1 MDDRVPERDL
11 SRLTVPRW
19 GRLVETGDRYEP
31 YRLVDADGVAVEPVA
46 MFFQELLAA
55 GKAAATVR
63 SYGMDLLRWW
73 RFLHAVDVSWDRATR
88 VDARDFS
95 CWLQLT
101 VKPRAT
107 AAKRRPART
116 VGAPNPVTGKP
127 TPGPGYAPSTVA
139 HGETVL
145 RRFYDLHRDAGS
157 GPLLNPFPL
166 DLARRSGR
174 AHAHHNPMD
183 AWAPER
189 TGRYRPT
196 VPHRI
201 PRSIP
206 DEWFNTLFAALPSNR
221 DRALI
226 TFWISSGV
234 RVSELISLRQCDVDP
249 GQQLISVV
257 RKGFSGRQQ
266 VPASSDAFVWLRLYQ
281 TGLHG
286 LVPRGRTQPV
296 WWTLRRPIRPLTYHG
311 AHRMFERVNAA
322 SGADW
327 TLHDLRHSAAARM
340 VRDPQLTLT
349 VADLDRPQ
357 LLATGVNR
365 RRVVAGLARVDP
377 HPHIRCRHSARLLFS
392 QVNPMDDPAG
402 RSLNSDDSHQISISG
417 QGVQGGEAAILSKPR
432 QRQHPSSHTPS
443 PWVSRAT
450 HSRQIDLRDIPGV
463 MGVKRQGDR
472 RGGARRLPRH
482 RRCRF

>member
-11 SRLTVPRW
+11 SRLAVPRW

-31 YRLVDADGVAVEPVA
+31 YRLVDADGAAVVPVA
-46 MFFQELLAA
+46 LFFQELLAA

-73 RFLHAVDVSWDRATR
+73 RFLHAIEVPWDRATR

-95 CWLQLT
+95 CWIQRT

-107 AAKRRPART
+107 AAKRRPARS
-116 VGAPNPVTGKP
+116 VGAPNPVTGKT

-139 HGETVL
+139 HSETVL

-174 AHAHHNPMD
+174 AHAHHNPVE

-196 VPHRI
+196 VPRRI

-206 DEWFNTLFAALPSNR
+206 DEWFNTLFAALSSNR
-221 DRALI
+221 DRAMI
-226 TFWISSGV
+226 AFWISSGV
-234 RVSELISLRQCDVDP
+234 RASELIGVWQCDVDP

-257 RKGFSGRQQ
+257 RKGSRARQQ
-266 VPASSDAFVWLRLYQ
+266 VPASADAFVWLRLYQ
-281 TGLHG
+281 QELHG
-286 LVPRGRTQPV
+286 LVPRSRTQPV
-296 WWTLRRPIRPLTYHG
+296 WWTLRRPFTPLTYHG
-311 AHRMFERVNAA
+311 AHRMFERVNATF
-322 SGADW
+322 GADW

-340 VRDPQLTLT
+340 VRDPALTLT
-349 VADLDRPQ
+349 DVQWVLGHAHLTTTEIY
-357 LLATGVNR
+357 LAPR
-365 RRVVAGLARVDP
+365 QDEVVAGILAHHARRADRHAEPVPPPPAPGYDP
-377 HPHIRCRHSARLLFS
+377 EALDVLF
-392 QVNPMDDPAG
+392 G
-402 RSLNSDDSHQISISG
+402 RSS
-417 QGVQGGEAAILSKPR
+417 
-432 QRQHPSSHTPS
+432 
-443 PWVSRAT
+443 
-450 HSRQIDLRDIPGV
+450 
-463 MGVKRQGDR
+463 
-472 RGGARRLPRH
+472 
-482 RRCRF
+482 